1 MLQIGLSGGIGSGK
15 STIAM
20 VLEKMGYPVFYSD
33 QVAKRLYDEHP
44 MLQKHLV
51 DLLGPEVYRDGQLN
65 KQFLSEQ
72 LFSNAEL
79 KAQVSALVHPIVRST
94 FENWAQQQT
103 SDLVFNEAAILF
115 ETGAYLQF
123 AATILVMAP
132 LETRIERVQK
142 RDSISR
148 EEVLKRIANQWT
160 DSQKMA
166 LTPYHIVNDG
176 RPLLFQLEQLI
187 AELRQ
192 KFKV

>member
-15 STIAM
+15 STIAK

-44 MLQKHLV
+44 VLQKHLV
-51 DLLGPEVYRDGQLN
+51 DLLGPEVYLNGQLN
-65 KQFLSEQ
+65 KQFLAEQ

-79 KAQVSALVHPIVRST
+79 KAQVSALVHPIVRSV
-94 FENWAQQQT
+94 FESWAQQQS

-115 ETGAYLQF
+115 ETGAYLLF
-123 AATILVMAP
+123 DATVLVMAP
-132 LETRIERVQK
+132 LEIRIERVQK

-160 DSQKMA
+160 DAKKME
-166 LTPYHIVNDG
+166 LTPHYIINDG
-176 RPLLFQLEQLI
+176 RPLLLQIEKLLTVFSTPT
-187 AELRQ
+187 
-192 KFKV
+192 

>member
-33 QVAKRLYDEHP
+33 QVAKRLYVEHP
-44 MLQKHLV
+44 VLQKQLV

-65 KQFLSEQ
+65 RQFLSEQ

-115 ETGAYLQF
+115 ETGAYLLF
-123 AATILVMAP
+123 DATILIMAP

-142 RDSISR
+142 RDSLSR
-148 EEVLKRIANQWT
+148 EEVLNRIANQWT
-160 DSQKMA
+160 DTQKMA

-176 RPLLFQLEQLI
+176 RPLLIQLEELI

-192 KFKV
+192 KSKD

>member
-44 MLQKHLV
+44 MLQKQLV

-65 KQFLSEQ
+65 RQFLSEQ
-72 LFSNAEL
+72 LFSNAKL

-142 RDSISR
+142 RDSLSR

-166 LTPYHIVNDG
+166 LTPYHIINDG
-176 RPLLFQLEQLI
+176 RPLLIQLEQLI

>member
-44 MLQKHLV
+44 MLQKQLV

-142 RDSISR
+142 RDRISR

-160 DSQKMA
+160 DEQKMA

-176 RPLLFQLEQLI
+176 RPLLFQLEELI

>member
-44 MLQKHLV
+44 MLQKQLV

-115 ETGAYLQF
+115 ETGAYRQF

-142 RDSISR
+142 RDSLSR

-160 DSQKMA
+160 DVQKMA
-166 LTPYHIVNDG
+166 LTPYHVVNDG
-176 RPLLFQLEQLI
+176 RPLLIQLEQLI

>member
-44 MLQKHLV
+44 VLQKQLV

-65 KQFLSEQ
+65 RQFLSEQ
-72 LFSNAEL
+72 LFSNAKL

-142 RDSISR
+142 RDSLSR

-166 LTPYHIVNDG
+166 LTPYHIINDG
-176 RPLLFQLEQLI
+176 RPLLIQLEQLI

>member
-44 MLQKHLV
+44 LLQKQLV
-51 DLLGPEVYRDGQLN
+51 DLLGPEVYRDGHLN

-123 AATILVMAP
+123 ADTILVMAP

-142 RDSISR
+142 RDRISR

-160 DSQKMA
+160 DAQKMA

-176 RPLLFQLEQLI
+176 RPLLIQLEEII

>member
-44 MLQKHLV
+44 MLQKQLV

-176 RPLLFQLEQLI
+176 RPLLIQLEQLI

>member
-44 MLQKHLV
+44 LLQKQLV

-79 KAQVSALVHPIVRST
+79 KAQVSALVHPIVRSA

-115 ETGAYLQF
+115 ETGAYRQF
-123 AATILVMAP
+123 AATILVLAP

-142 RDSISR
+142 RDRISR

-160 DSQKMA
+160 DVQKMA
-166 LTPYHIVNDG
+166 LTPYHVVNDG
-176 RPLLFQLEQLI
+176 RPILIQLEQLI

>member
-115 ETGAYLQF
+115 ETGAYRQF

-160 DSQKMA
+160 DVQKME

-176 RPLLFQLEQLI
+176 RLLLVQLEQLI

>member
-33 QVAKRLYDEHP
+33 QVAKRLYVEHP
-44 MLQKHLV
+44 VLQKQLV

-65 KQFLSEQ
+65 RQFLSEQ

-115 ETGAYLQF
+115 ETGAYLLF
-123 AATILVMAP
+123 DATILIMAP

-142 RDSISR
+142 RDSLSR
-148 EEVLKRIANQWT
+148 EEVLNRIANQWT
-160 DSQKMA
+160 DTQKMA
-166 LTPYHIVNDG
+166 LTPYHIINDG
-176 RPLLFQLEQLI
+176 RPLLQQIEKILTVFNTPS
-187 AELRQ
+187 
-192 KFKV
+192 

>member
-176 RPLLFQLEQLI
+176 RPLLIQLEQLI

>member
-44 MLQKHLV
+44 LLQKQLV

-115 ETGAYLQF
+115 ETGAYRQF

-142 RDSISR
+142 RDSLSR

-160 DSQKMA
+160 DVQKMA
-166 LTPYHIVNDG
+166 LTPYHVVNDG
-176 RPLLFQLEQLI
+176 RPILIQLEQLI

>member
-44 MLQKHLV
+44 VLQKQLV

-123 AATILVMAP
+123 ASTILVMAP

-142 RDSISR
+142 RDRISR

-160 DSQKMA
+160 DVQKMA
-166 LTPYHIVNDG
+166 LTPYHVVNDG
-176 RPLLFQLEQLI
+176 RPLLIQLEEII